1 MNIKAEKSNFQP
13 YFFAL
18 MKTTIPSP
26 GLQSLLKVSFLAGMI
41 FLVGCSQDNGSDPIT
56 PEPETKAETI
66 VIFSINDPHGKIHNF
81 DKIAAIIEKEKEKES
96 QVFFVSGGDIFSG
109 NPIVDYHPEKGFP
122 IVDLMGKAG
131 MDVSALGN
139 HEFDYGQEILKERMI
154 QADFPFLCANL
165 VESTSGFTLPQ
176 GKVIIEK
183 DGFEI
188 AFLSVVETG
197 SSDNKPLSHPKKL
210 AGLEFTEGV
219 TAMKKFET
227 DEEVQAADLVV
238 ALTHYGKSGDRMI
251 LEQHN
256 FVDLVIGGHNH
267 SIYNEEVSGRYMV
280 QSGADLKYLT
290 KLSLTVEDGKVTD
303 YVYKLIDLNT
313 VTERDPELTQLI
325 EEYNNQP
332 EFFVE
337 IGTSLQDHDAA
348 ETACF
353 YTTALQTITGADL
366 VFQNYGGIRARLDYG
381 TITPFDIYTI
391 DPFQNGLESYS
402 MDVAK
407 VEEFIN
413 ASYVSSLAYSG
424 LRMETINGRLEL
436 LNAEGEQLADNT
448 LIKVALSDYLTSVY
462 SGDFTNPEKIFE
474 KTTAEYLIDY
484 LLQHQSVIDLEGCN
498 RGI

>member
-1 MNIKAEKSNFQP
+1 MP
-13 YFFAL
+13 
-18 MKTTIPSP
+18 
-26 GLQSLLKVSFLAGMI
+26 FLAGI
-41 FLVGCSQDNGSDPIT
+41 LFLFACSSDNGSVPVNPN
-56 PEPETKAETI
+56 PEPEAETI

-81 DKIAAIIEKEKEKES
+81 DKIAAIIEQEKEEES
-96 QVFFVSGGDIFSG
+96 HVFFVSGGDIFSG

-139 HEFDYGQEILKERMI
+139 HEFDYGQEILENRML
-154 QADFPFLCANL
+154 QASFPFLCANL
-165 VESTSGFTLPQ
+165 TKSTSGFTIPE
-176 GKVIIEK
+176 GKVLIEK

-197 SSDNKPLSHPKKL
+197 SADNKPLSHPKKL
-210 AGLEFTEGV
+210 TGLEFTEGV
-219 TAMKKFET
+219 TAMEKFEA
-227 DEEVQAADLVV
+227 DEEVQSADLVV
-238 ALTHYGKSGDRMI
+238 ALTHYGRNGDKMI
-251 LEQHN
+251 LEQHR

-267 SIYNEEVSGRYMV
+267 AVYSEEVAGRFMV
-280 QSGADLKYLT
+280 QSGADLRYLT
-290 KLSLTVEDGKVTD
+290 KLTLTVEEGEVTN
-303 YVYKLIDLNT
+303 YEHELIDLNL
-313 VTERDPELTQLI
+313 VSERNPELTKLI

-337 IGTSLQDHDAA
+337 IGTSLQDHNSA

-366 VFQNYGGIRARLDYG
+366 VFQNYGGIRAGLDYG

-402 MDVAK
+402 MEVAQ
-407 VEEFIN
+407 VEDFIN
-413 ASYVSSLAYSG
+413 APYVSSLAYSG
-424 LRMETINGRLEL
+424 LRIEQINGRLEL
-436 LNAEGEQLADNT
+436 IDAEGEQLADEAM
-448 LIKVALSDYLTSVY
+448 IKVALSDYLTSIY
-462 SGDFTNPEKIFE
+462 SGDFKTPEKTFE
-474 KTTAEYLIDY
+474 KTTADYLIDY